1 MRTQKGASK
10 ISLSAMT
17 TTLIEPEVRPFG
29 SGLAG
34 AGGLLCGLA
43 GLGGGAAL
51 GAPFGKA
58 LSACPEMR
66 AAMVNGRSLGTICAI
81 SSCGCGLTRTWVAS
95 SSEAFLEEVTSGAKL
110 VLAFFSGVS
119 APTLAKLSD
128 CRLAV
133 TWSLWSKRSAPRCIQ
148 IG

>member
-1 MRTQKGASK
+1 MRTQKRSSK

-29 SGLAG
+29 SDLAG
-34 AGGLLCGLA
+34 AGSLSCGLA
-43 GLGGGAAL
+43 GLAGAAAL

-58 LSACPEMR
+58 LWAWPEMR
-66 AAMVNGRSLGTICAI
+66 AAMVKGRLLGTICAI

-95 SSEAFLEEVTSGAKL
+95 SNEAFLEDVTSEAKL
-110 VLAFFSGVS
+110 VLAFFSGAS
-119 APTLAKLSD
+119 APTLARLSD

-133 TWSLWSKRSAPRCIQ
+133 TWSL
-148 IG
+148 